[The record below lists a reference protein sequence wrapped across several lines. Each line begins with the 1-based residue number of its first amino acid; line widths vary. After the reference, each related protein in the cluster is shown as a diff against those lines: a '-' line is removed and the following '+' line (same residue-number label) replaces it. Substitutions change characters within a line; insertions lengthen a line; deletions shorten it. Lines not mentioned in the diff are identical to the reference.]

1 MPETGT
7 PETGTSWK
15 RAFKG
20 TPIDASEVRT
30 WIAARVPHPD
40 APAVANELFVAV
52 LANGA
57 DLIEMTIS
65 TAGTRTRIT
74 ATGPDPIPLRHSHGP
89 GWPIISALAHITGLT
104 PDETGLWAQMPETER
119 T

>member
-1 MPETGT
+1 M

-20 TPIDASEVRT
+20 TPIEASEVRAWT
-30 WIAARVPHPD
+30 RTRAPHPD
-40 APAVANELFVAV
+40 AALIANELFAAI
-52 LANGA
+52 LASGA

-74 ATGPDPIPLRHSHGP
+74 ATGPDPLPLRHSHGP
-89 GWPIISALAHITGLT
+89 GWRIVAGLAHITGIT
-104 PDETGLWAQMPETER
+104 PDETGLWAQMPEEHTQ
-119 T
+119 